1 MNVVLIRAWD
11 DSGVQHLLDVKENQS
26 FPTSFNLADITE
38 LKNSKGSFNK
48 SIDLPATE
56 ANVSYFGQYW
66 NVNEVDTFDTKTKK
80 RAILEYDTVKVLDG
94 FIQLVEVR
102 VENGFA
108 AEFNVRIFSDEG
120 GLFKATENKL
130 LKDLDLSDF
139 DHEVSLAN
147 VVSGFTGYATPGG
160 ETIYYGLQD
169 YGTQITT
176 SIWGT
181 TPNRLYQFNLKPYL
195 KLKSLFDLIMS
206 EAGYTYESTFL
217 NGTYFNS
224 LYLLAHSGSNEII
237 VNVNEQLFCKVGL
250 TSDEDLTE
258 IGLSANGVTFDDETS
273 FDFFDSSDRMQANEG
288 YASLFPGYVAP
299 ASALGLQYY
308 QFNVSLKVT
317 GGDDTVG
324 GADPYVIAELYIR
337 QGGSTFLQEQHQ
349 WDLDSVPQGDE
360 VTLTHSFTPQSN
372 LGDYWIQ
379 VYHNIQSN
387 PFATPPADEQF
398 RILADEDSFFECS
411 AAPNLQLVDVPT
423 EVDINFQASLN
434 VPQEMKQVDI
444 LRFLD
449 ARFNCVFIKDKV
461 KDNHFIIE
469 PYTDYVSGG
478 AEKDWS
484 QKIDLSKTYTVKPL
498 SNDEKKDVLFTTKE
512 GDDILNKLVKD
523 NTGRIYG
530 RQRFINDTNQFAT
543 GTKKIESPDTVS
555 PLNAIS
561 GTQIMIPR
569 LYTDDITPVEGRMR
583 IFVKGDEYSSEYSG
597 SGFFLRDQDDTA
609 SSEIDTYTHFG
620 HYDTPIPEATD
631 TDLNFGQEVPFH
643 TYVEQPTDTAYERY
657 WRTYLDQ
664 LYGEEARILTA
675 FFNLTLYDIEQ
686 FDWSDKIYV
695 LNAWWTV
702 NKIEG
707 FDPMDD
713 KPTKVELIRFSA
725 ALSGMKELSASD
737 TPKTTTSA
745 TFDTIK

>member
-176 SIWGT
+176 SIWGA
-181 TPNRLYQFNLKPYL
+181 TPNRLYHFELKPYL
-195 KLKSLFDLIMS
+195 KLKTILDMIMTN
-206 EAGYTYESTFL
+206 AGYTYESTFL
-217 NGTYFNS
+217 DGSYFNS
-224 LYLLAHSGSNEII
+224 LYLLAHSGGTTINIDTAGYHAFKAGVVSDIALPSTSNTTIEIPF
-237 VNVNEQLFCKVGL
+237 E
-250 TSDEDLTE
+250 
-258 IGLSANGVTFDDETS
+258 DETS
-273 FDFFDSSDRMQANEG
+273 FDFEDPNDVHDFDIGPTSIASGFQPI
-288 YASLFPGYVAP
+288 YATQIFSLATIK
-299 ASALGLQYY
+299 LR
-308 QFNVSLKVT
+308 VSLTIENTSGVAVQYNYQLRKYDGVTDAAASSVANTGSIAAGATQTITQDYTSQVT
-317 GGDDTVG
+317 GID
-324 GADPYVIAELYIR
+324 ADAQHFYIAIS
-337 QGGSTFLQEQHQ
+337 STLLNF
-349 WDLDSVPQGDE
+349 SSGV
-360 VTLTHSFTPQSN
+360 N
-372 LGDYWIQ
+372 L
-379 VYHNIQSN
+379 
-387 PFATPPADEQF
+387 
-398 RILADEDSFFECS
+398 LADANTFFECYDEPAPPVSVLPS
-411 AAPNLQLVDVPT
+411 AFTLD
-423 EVDINFQASLN
+423 FQASLN
-434 VPQEMKQVDI
+434 APQEMKQVDVLKFI
-444 LRFLD
+444 D
-449 ARFNCVFIKDKV
+449 SRFNCVFVKDKL
-461 KDNHFIIE
+461 KANHFIIE
-469 PYTDYVSGG
+469 PYTDYITAG

-498 SNDEKKDVLFTTKE
+498 SNDEKKDVVFTTKE
-512 GDDILNKLVKD
+512 GGDILNKLVKD

-569 LYTDDITPVEGRMR
+569 LYTDDLSPVEGAFRV
-583 IFVKGDEYSSEYSG
+583 FVKGGEYSSEYDG

-620 HYDTPIPEATD
+620 HYNTPIPEATD

-643 TYVEQPTDTAYERY
+643 TYVAQPTDTAYERY

-707 FDPMDD
+707 FDPLDD

-725 ALSGMKELSASD
+725 ALSGMQELRASD
-737 TPKTTTSA
+737 TPQTTTSA
-745 TFDTIK
+745 TFDNIK

>member
-56 ANVSYFGQYW
+56 ANVAYFGQYW
-66 NVNEVDTFDTKTKK
+66 NVNEVDQFDTKTKK

-160 ETIYYGLQD
+160 ETVYYGLQD
-169 YGTQITT
+169 YGSQIST
-176 SIWGT
+176 SIWGSN
-181 TPNRLYQFNLKPYL
+181 PNRLYQFNVKPYL
-195 KLKSLFDLIMS
+195 KLKSLLDLIMS

-217 NGTYFNS
+217 DGAYFNS
-224 LYLLAHSGSNEII
+224 LYLLAHSGDNEI
-237 VNVNEQLFCKVGL
+237 KVDSAGYHHFKAGIL
-250 TSDEDLTE
+250 SDIALPNTASTTIEIPFEDE
-258 IGLSANGVTFDDETS
+258 SS
-273 FDFFDSSDRMQANEG
+273 FDFEDPNSVHDFDVGPTSVGSGFKPDVDTN
-288 YASLFPGYVAP
+288 
-299 ASALGLQYY
+299 ALGLSGIKLR
-308 QFNVSLKVT
+308 VSLEIENTGGIVCNYNYQLRRIDADTSVDNPLSAVLVT
-317 GGDDTVG
+317 GDILPAQTVIVTHDFETEISTLFNIDDYYYYIAVSSGTSGFSSSCIIRSGEDTFFQCYEDPQIPTVNLPG
-324 GADPYVIAELYIR
+324 SYTLDFEAERNLP
-337 QGGSTFLQEQHQ
+337 QEVLQ
-349 WDLDSVPQGDE
+349 
-360 VTLTHSFTPQSN
+360 
-372 LGDYWIQ
+372 
-379 VYHNIQSN
+379 
-387 PFATPPADEQF
+387 
-398 RILADEDSFFECS
+398 
-411 AAPNLQLVDVPT
+411 VDV
-423 EVDINFQASLN
+423 
-434 VPQEMKQVDI
+434 

-449 ARFNCVFIKDKV
+449 SRFNCVFVKDKI
-461 KDNHFIIE
+461 KENHFIIE
-469 PYTDYVSGG
+469 PYTDYITGG
-478 AEKDWS
+478 TEKDWS
-484 QKIDLSKTYTVKPL
+484 KKIDLSKTYTVKPL
-498 SNDEKKDVLFTTKE
+498 SNDEKKDVVFTTKE
-512 GDDILNKLVKD
+512 GGDILNKLVKD

-569 LYTDDITPVEGRMR
+569 LYTDDLTPVEGAFRV
-583 IFVKGDEYSSEYSG
+583 FVKGGEYSSEYDG
-597 SGFFLRDQDDTA
+597 SGFFLRNQDDTA
-609 SSEIDTYTHFG
+609 SSEISTYTHFG

-643 TYVEQPTDTAYERY
+643 TYVAQPTDTAYERY

-702 NKIEG
+702 NKIQG

>member
-56 ANVSYFGQYW
+56 ANVAYFGQYW
-66 NVNEVDTFDTKTKK
+66 NVNEVDQFDTKTKK

-147 VVSGFTGYATPGG
+147 VASGFTGYTTPGG

-169 YGTQITT
+169 YGTEITT
-176 SIWGT
+176 AIWNV
-181 TPNRLYQFNLKPYL
+181 TPTNRLYYFNVKPYF

-217 NGTYFNS
+217 DGAYFNS
-224 LYLLAHSGSNEII
+224 IYLLAHAGGQELNIDTSGYHAFKAGIVSDIALPSVGSTTIEIPF
-237 VNVNEQLFCKVGL
+237 E
-250 TSDEDLTE
+250 DE
-258 IGLSANGVTFDDETS
+258 SS
-273 FDFFDSSDRMQANEG
+273 FDFEDPNSVHDFDVGPTSI
-288 YASLFPGYVAP
+288 ASGFQPIYSTQIFGLATIKLR
-299 ASALGLQYY
+299 ASFEIENTSG
-308 QFNVSLKVT
+308 
-317 GGDDTVG
+317 DTVSYNYQLRKYDG
-324 GADPYVIAELYIR
+324 GTDAAASSTSTTGSIAPGATEIITADWFFQVAGVNVTSQHFYIR
-337 QGGSTFLQEQHQ
+337 ITSSSIFFAAG
-349 WDLDSVPQGDE
+349 V
-360 VTLTHSFTPQSN
+360 N
-372 LGDYWIQ
+372 LK
-379 VYHNIQSN
+379 
-387 PFATPPADEQF
+387 ATANT
-398 RILADEDSFFECS
+398 FFECYDEPVMPLVVLPS
-411 AAPNLQLVDVPT
+411 GVTMNLD
-423 EVDINFQASLN
+423 ASSQ
-434 VPQEMKQVDI
+434 VPQEMLQVDV

-449 ARFNCVFIKDKV
+449 SRFNCVFIKDKV

-469 PYTDYVSGG
+469 PYTDYIEGG

-484 QKIDLSKTYTVKPL
+484 QKLDISKTYTVKPL
-498 SNDEKKDVLFTTKE
+498 SNEEKADVVFSTKE

-530 RQRFINDTNQFAT
+530 RQRFINDINQFAK

-561 GTQIMIPR
+561 GTEIMIPR
-569 LYTDDITPVEGRMR
+569 LYTDDLTPVEGRMR
-583 IFVKGDEYSSEYSG
+583 LFVKGGEYSSEYSG
-597 SGFFLRDQDDTA
+597 SGFFLRDQDNNPSA
-609 SSEIDTYTHFG
+609 EISTYTHFG
-620 HYDTPIPEATD
+620 HYNTPIPEATD
-631 TDLNFGQEVPFH
+631 TDLNYGQEVPFH
-643 TYVEQPTDTAYERY
+643 SYVEQPTGTAYERY

-707 FDPMDD
+707 FDPLDD

-725 ALSGMKELSASD
+725 ALSGMKQLNAAD